1 MTQTLPGDL
10 EGRKAELEARYVADT
25 ITDAEKL
32 EWAYLVGDNETPDY
46 VKPDMEA
53 AARLYDPTHPK
64 YEAAPPRRRLK
75 LTKASAVRTERIEWL
90 VDCWVPKASVTL
102 LAGREGIGK
111 STIAVDWAAQAT
123 TGQLTGEPM
132 TVGYVVTED
141 SRSHTVVPRLKAAG
155 ANLDRVLFID
165 ADIPDADDPTVRYD
179 GVLDLPQDFPILAE
193 TIRDEQ
199 IGLLILDAAKSVMS
213 AKLDG
218 NSDTAIR
225 QFLEPMH
232 RTAQDTGCTFIG
244 LAHFGKRETADTG
257 KLILGSSAW
266 SQVARSVVSVAQDR
280 EAGTLKV
287 WNSKANLAPRTR
299 TVEAEV
305 VTETITTDDGQT
317 TDVGRIRWGAEC
329 EEDGSALLAPDSD
342 HATDDEDEV
351 RMVVFDYLEAHG
363 GNAPA
368 NEVLKAT
375 RAAGLNDGTVKNKRK
390 KIGVNT
396 RKSGKDWVWS
406 IEPGPGGKVIPFPSR
421 SDHRDLVTFAG
432 QGAKEDHNEGH
443 DQDHSGEGHDQ
454 DHSSEIAVNSEDNK
468 ITKVTREGGG
478 DDLESAVLA
487 ALSPEFPQTL
497 GKVMRT
503 VRERTGDAAHVP
515 GVLDTLAA
523 RGAVTVTDGQYTR
536 T

>member
-10 EGRKAELEARYVADT
+10 EGRKAELERRYVAGSIT
-25 ITDAEKL
+25 IEEQQEWVDLL
-32 EWAYLVGDNETPDY
+32 EAPDY
-46 VKPDMEA
+46 LKPDMEA
-53 AARLYDPTHPK
+53 AARIYDPTHPK

-280 EAGTLKV
+280 DAGTLKV

-305 VTETITTDDGQT
+305 VTETITTDDGQP
-317 TDVGRIRWGAEC
+317 TDVGRIRWGEEC

-342 HATDDEDEV
+342 RESQGDRTDAEVWLEDYLTGHGEHSKKEVLAAARKDGFTVARTLERAFKKLGGESSHKGFPRVAHWSLPSSDSPDSLATVTPLANMRVATVATVPDLHESNVATVAEPPVATPRECVATDV
-351 RMVVFDYLEAHG
+351 
-363 GNAPA
+363 
-368 NEVLKAT
+368 AT
-375 RAAGLNDGTVKNKRK
+375 A
-390 KIGVNT
+390 
-396 RKSGKDWVWS
+396 
-406 IEPGPGGKVIPFPSR
+406 
-421 SDHRDLVTFAG
+421 
-432 QGAKEDHNEGH
+432 EG
-443 DQDHSGEGHDQ
+443 
-454 DHSSEIAVNSEDNK
+454 
-468 ITKVTREGGG
+468 
-478 DDLESAVLA
+478 DLESAILA
-487 ALSPEFPQTL
+487 VLSPEFPQSL
-497 GKVMRT
+497 GAVMRA
-503 VRERTGDAAHVP
+503 VKKRTGDGAHVP
-515 GVLDTLAA
+515 DVLDTLTA
-523 RGAVTVTDGQYTR
+523 RGAVTITDGQYTR